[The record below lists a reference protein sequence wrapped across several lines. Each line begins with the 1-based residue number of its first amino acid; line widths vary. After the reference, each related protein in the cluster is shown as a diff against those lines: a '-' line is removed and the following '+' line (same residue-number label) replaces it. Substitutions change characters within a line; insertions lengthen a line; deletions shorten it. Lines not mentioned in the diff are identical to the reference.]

1 MRTPTATAPA
11 PVGPRRRA
19 GALRLGLLFG
29 SLLAGVAG
37 PSACAHR
44 GEAAEIARRDYVV
57 RDAAEHLGCRKDQ
70 VTLEAEGCGLRGG
83 RCDLYVARCSLA
95 TLTYARVPRS
105 HEPPRLESQTYV
117 TGCFEGATCCDGVWR
132 CNNGAG
138 EPTCPP
144 EQVDV
149 APCR

>member
-1 MRTPTATAPA
+1 MRAPTATAPA

-19 GALRLGLLFG
+19 GALRLGLLLG
-29 SLLAGVAG
+29 LLAGVAAG
-37 PSACAHR
+37 PGACAHR
-44 GEAAEIARRDYVV
+44 GAAAEVARREYVL
-57 RDAAEHLGCRKDQ
+57 RDAAARLGCRQDQ
-70 VTLEAEGCGLRGG
+70 VALEAEGCGARGS

-95 TLTYARVPRS
+95 MLTYVRVPRS

-138 EPTCPP
+138 APICPH
-144 EQVDV
+144 EQVD
-149 APCR
+149 ARPCR